1 MKKYFK
7 IILLLYVV
15 IFVGIKG
22 AKADTV
28 TMETNY
34 IDNVWSFHYR
44 NGDVWSYGQLPFRYA
59 GGKLVYC
66 LQPDVRISTN
76 EYILYD
82 FSRSG
87 YSDEDRRQ
95 MELISYY
102 GYRYPGHE
110 SINYYIAT
118 QDLLWRF
125 SPDDDIKWTTSNNLY
140 GEEIDISNEKNEI
153 LSLVSKHNVLP
164 TFNNSLNEVLVK
176 GKLELLDENNVLD
189 NYELEYSDDLIIE
202 KENNK
207 LIITPTKEGEYK
219 VKLKHKVNY
228 DSGTFIYD
236 NFNTLTQMVGIF
248 GAPSLIDGEFTI
260 KAKNSNINILKKD
273 KDSKELIYD
282 KGIVIRIKDLE
293 NDTYLDGE
301 YEFID
306 GVINIS
312 LPVGNYK
319 IEEIKT
325 SDRYKLNDGLKFEI
339 TDQDN
344 IDLDFYNEKV
354 VMPITSTKRD
364 YFILILLFDVLG
376 YAFIKKTS

>member
-7 IILLLYVV
+7 LILLLNV
-15 IFVGIKG
+15 ILFIGIKG
-22 AKADTV
+22 VKADTV
-28 TMETNY
+28 TMSTSY

-44 NGDVWSYGQLPFRYA
+44 NGDIWSYGQLPFRYA
-59 GGKLVYC
+59 GDKLVYC
-66 LQPDVRISTN
+66 LQPDVRISTS

-87 YSDEDRRQ
+87 YSDDVRRQ

-118 QDLLWRF
+118 QDRLWRF

-140 GEEIDISNEKNEI
+140 GEEIDISNEKKEI

-164 TFNNSLNEVLVK
+164 TFNNSSNEVLVK
-176 GKLELLDENNVLD
+176 GELELIDDNNVLD
-189 NYELEYSDDLIIE
+189 NYDLEYDDNLIIN
-202 KENNK
+202 KSNNK

-248 GAPSLIDGEFTI
+248 GSPLLIDGEFTI
-260 KAKNSNINILKKD
+260 NAKNSNINIYKKD
-273 KDSKELIYD
+273 KETKELIYD
-282 KGIVIRIKDLE
+282 KGIVVKIKDLE
-293 NDTYLDGE
+293 NDIYLDGE
-301 YEFID
+301 YEFVD

-312 LPVGNYK
+312 LPKGKYK

-325 SDRYKLNDGLKFEI
+325 SDRYKLNDGLEFEI
-339 TDQDN
+339 IDQDSV
-344 IDLDFYNEKV
+344 DLDFYNEKV
-354 VMPITSTKRD
+354 IMPITSSKKD
-364 YFILILLFDVLG
+364 YYLLILLFDILG
-376 YAFIKKTS
+376 YAFIKKAS